1 MIINLPKNMAK
12 ETTHRYG
19 PNAFKLHRC
28 ACVGIGNERCYCSV
42 CRMSISFGR
51 GSKHMLLRQ
60 VTDATARAG
69 PGLSRHQWH
78 WKVYS
83 IEDPSRQIEA

>member
-28 ACVGIGNERCYCSV
+28 LRVPTDHEHSCSSGHCMIVAFRQAQRAKAATVAFGHGQGRCWAWSAP
-42 CRMSISFGR
+42 MALESLQ
-51 GSKHMLLRQ
+51 H
-60 VTDATARAG
+60 
-69 PGLSRHQWH
+69 
-78 WKVYS
+78 
-83 IEDPSRQIEA
+83 